1 MMIIQEAELIP
12 FYSHCQ
18 KYLCIYFYHRG
29 WAILKLQKE
38 KHCLTSYK
46 GTSRCNNNNEKKTH
60 THHTPQP
67 FFKMCFLEQRGL
79 QPRPIFLWSRQNNP
93 KRHLYK
99 VASF

>member
-46 GTSRCNNNNEKKTH
+46 GTSRCNNNNEKRLTTTIRHNPFLRCVFWSEEDYNQGQYFCGQDKTIL
-60 THHTPQP
+60 
-67 FFKMCFLEQRGL
+67 KG
-79 QPRPIFLWSRQNNP
+79 IFI
-93 KRHLYK
+93 K
-99 VASF
+99 